1 MHKYQYI
8 YKYSSI
14 YIVFITI
21 YIHSLCLE
29 PHIFIIPLELQE
41 RSPLKP
47 LASASASAEPAEPA
61 LPGEAE
67 PIIELV
73 KETKED
79 DAAKEETWIMMDH
92 GIMDGYLYLIYKY
105 YIC

>member
-1 MHKYQYI
+1 M
-8 YKYSSI
+8 
-14 YIVFITI
+14 
-21 YIHSLCLE
+21 
-29 PHIFIIPLELQE
+29 
-41 RSPLKP
+41 KP

-79 DAAKEETWIMMDH
+79 DEAKEETWIMMDH

-105 YIC
+105 YIYMLNNVKYVHA